1 MFTSITKETLS
12 KMTKA
17 FNFLMKKMNV
27 PKQERSYIIA
37 CDKEKGIHLFA
48 TVIDGER
55 NVKCIY
61 VWQEKGYV
69 RYEIE

>member
-1 MFTSITKETLS
+1 MFTSITEETLS

-27 PKQERSYIIA
+27 PKQE
-37 CDKEKGIHLFA
+37 
-48 TVIDGER
+48 
-55 NVKCIY
+55 
-61 VWQEKGYV
+61 KGYV